1 MTTFLEEKWTGLC
14 NHLLMLLA
22 ILTIFPLH
30 GEESRIIEVL
40 ESFRTDVAANAECLE
55 SLITVA
61 SGEGGLICYTE
72 RWRSREALERHVGSD
87 LYCRVFEAME
97 LSRQAPR
104 IEFLEVRDVGG
115 LDMIASVRTQRML
128 MRYGE

>member
-1 MTTFLEEKWTGLC
+1 MSRFLREKWTGLC
-14 NHLLMLLA
+14 NHLHMLLA
-22 ILTIFPLH
+22 ILTIFPRH

-61 SGEGGLICYTE
+61 PGEGGLICYTE

-87 LYCRVFEAME
+87 LYCRVFEAIE
-97 LSRQAPR
+97 LSRQPPR
-104 IEFLEVRDVGG
+104 IEFLEVQDVGG
-115 LDMIASVRTQRML
+115 LEMIASVRAQRL
-128 MRYGE
+128 

>member
-1 MTTFLEEKWTGLC
+1 M
-14 NHLLMLLA
+14 HMLLA

-40 ESFRTDVAANAECLE
+40 ESLRADVASNAECLE
-55 SLITVA
+55 SLITTA

-72 RWRSREALERHVGSD
+72 RWRSQEALECHVGSD
-87 LYCRVFEAME
+87 LYCWVFEAME
-97 LSRQAPR
+97 LSRLPPR

-115 LDMIASVRTQRML
+115 LEMIASVRAQRT
-128 MRYGE
+128 